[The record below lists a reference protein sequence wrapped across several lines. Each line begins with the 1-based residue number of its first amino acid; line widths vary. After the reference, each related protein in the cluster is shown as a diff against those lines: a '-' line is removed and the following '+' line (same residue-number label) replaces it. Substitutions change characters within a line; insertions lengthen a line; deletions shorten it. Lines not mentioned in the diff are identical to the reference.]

1 MPVAAL
7 CLYDW
12 FFVRRND
19 FSQNREYKLV
29 NRPFESTVLGSL
41 ITKKVTAQVK
51 NYVYK

>member
-19 FSQNREYKLV
+19 FS
-29 NRPFESTVLGSL
+29 
-41 ITKKVTAQVK
+41 
-51 NYVYK
+51 